1 MKKQIWVYTCLLI
14 LLFRSCFFYFWLI
27 RVQNDIPVALVNVVI
42 FNSYQNV
49 QIFIYEQRRDLCQ
62 GQGYGGDIFVG
73 AWDRFIN
80 LKKHSVIELVHLSP
94 FFVLF
99 TTIMRQLHIVQ
110 TVYIS
115 STPINDRLCPIKVL
129 LCSLSATFLYPINHD
144 QLYFLEPHL

>member
-1 MKKQIWVYTCLLI
+1 MINQSPK
-14 LLFRSCFFYFWLI
+14 RSPKRCYFQPLTKRSDI
-27 RVQNDIPVALVNVVI
+27 HLRTEARSLSRARVWWRHFCWSVRP
-42 FNSYQNV
+42 
-49 QIFIYEQRRDLCQ
+49 IYK
-62 GQGYGGDIFVG
+62 F
-73 AWDRFIN
+73 
-80 LKKHSVIELVHLSP
+80 KKHSVIELVHLSP